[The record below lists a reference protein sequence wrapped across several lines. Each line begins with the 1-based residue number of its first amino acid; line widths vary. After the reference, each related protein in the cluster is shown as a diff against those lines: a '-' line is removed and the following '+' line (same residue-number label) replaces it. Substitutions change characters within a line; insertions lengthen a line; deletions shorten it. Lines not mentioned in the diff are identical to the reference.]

1 MQRSN
6 VLKAA
11 ALGVLMTVSASC
23 VVDPHYHGAP
33 PLPRPAYYYPDGY
46 YYYPSVQVYFHYST
60 GFYFYPR
67 GKVWIRSRVLPP
79 KLHLDSRDRVHLELK
94 SKKPYLYH
102 QRQVKKYRPSKEHKP
117 LPENNRKERESLKQW
132 YKEQE
137 QYKQEKRFK
146 EKPRKKDR
154 DKRQR

>member
-6 VLKAA
+6 ILKAV
-11 ALGVLMTVSASC
+11 ALSVLITVSASC
-23 VVDPHYHGAP
+23 AVDPQHHGAP
-33 PLPRPAYYYPDGY
+33 AHMQPTYYEPHGY

-67 GKVWIRSRVLPP
+67 GTVWLRSRVLPS
-79 KLHLDSRDRVHLELK
+79 KLQLDARDRVHVELK

-102 QRQVKKYRPSKEHKP
+102 QKQVKKYHPAKEHKP

-137 QYKQEKRFK
+137 QYKKEKRFK
-146 EKPRKKDR
+146 EKPRMKDKA
-154 DKRQR
+154 KR